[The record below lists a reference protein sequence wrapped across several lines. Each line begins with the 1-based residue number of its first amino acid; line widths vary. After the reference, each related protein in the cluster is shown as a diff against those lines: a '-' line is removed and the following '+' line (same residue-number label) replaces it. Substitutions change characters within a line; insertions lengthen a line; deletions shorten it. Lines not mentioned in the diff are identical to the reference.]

1 MTATCCSYDHDSLG
15 KNAAI
20 AALAALAQGSRMDIF
35 RLLVCHGPMGLPA
48 GEIADRL
55 GVQPATLSFHLTQLS
70 HAGLVTSRRQGRS
83 IIYSAA
89 IETMTEVVSFLL
101 RNCCT
106 GNPDLYSVIDDETT
120 GGRQTLIE
128 G

>member
-1 MTATCCSYDHDSLG
+1 M
-15 KNAAI
+15 
-20 AALAALAQGSRMDIF
+20 AALAQGSRMDIF

-106 GNPDLYSVIDDETT
+106 GNPDPNDAAPADGPAWPLT
-120 GGRQTLIE
+120 QTL
-128 G
+128 GNDRTVNGKRP